1 MLEVNANIPP
11 NTVKDFERAF
21 TRFHTELGNG
31 MGTAI
36 RRGFSALC
44 RSLIAKT
51 KVAPKLVPTA
61 SVQRHDHNVLG
72 GPSYITPK
80 GHNQKPVPRWRITR
94 REKSEDSWGYSKV
107 AQSAA
112 QARKYGKISKAGHA
126 KKSWRVAK
134 ALIASRNGNVN
145 AGLARSGDVRGYV
158 REIVTGPNQRV
169 EALLEN
175 NLKYITE
182 ATPESVVEEAM
193 GAATR
198 TIDGIIKD
206 ALEKANGKI

>member
-1 MLEVNANIPP
+1 MLEINCEVPKD
-11 NTVKDFERAF
+11 TVRDFEKSF
-21 TRFHTELGNG
+21 TRFHTVLGNG

-44 RSLIAKT
+44 RSLIART
-51 KVAPKLVPTA
+51 KVAPKLVPTT

-112 QARKYGKISKAGHA
+112 QARKKYGKISNAGRAAAALANQPGESDECGRHLN
-126 KKSWRVAK
+126 K
-134 ALIASRNGNVN
+134 AL
-145 AGLARSGDVRGYV
+145 AGIELAAHVARWRQEGYPPP
-158 REIVTGPNQRV
+158 RR
-169 EALLEN
+169 A
-175 NLKYITE
+175 
-182 ATPESVVEEAM
+182 
-193 GAATR
+193 
-198 TIDGIIKD
+198 D
-206 ALEKANGKI
+206 